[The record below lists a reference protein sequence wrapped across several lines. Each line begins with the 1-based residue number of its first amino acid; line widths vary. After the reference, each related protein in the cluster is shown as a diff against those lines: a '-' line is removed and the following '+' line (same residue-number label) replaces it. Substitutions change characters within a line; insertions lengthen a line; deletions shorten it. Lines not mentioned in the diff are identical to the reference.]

1 MPLALCW
8 RALAALFLI
17 ALLPWA
23 VQAQPV
29 LPVPALSAR
38 AIDQTGTLNAG
49 DLQALEARL
58 QTLEEKSG
66 SQVVVLMVPTT
77 APEDIASYAFRVA
90 SNWKIGRRDVGDG
103 LLVVVAKD
111 DRRMRIE
118 VARKLEG
125 AMPDLAATR
134 IIDQAMAPRFR
145 EGDYAGGISAALD
158 QIGARI
164 AGEALPAPTQ
174 RSAARDEGMGLSELA
189 MFLFFGVL
197 VAAPVVRRL
206 FGNRF
211 GSVVMGGGTGAL
223 AYLLSASA
231 LLAGGAGIAALL
243 MTLLS
248 NSSGGGG
255 GGRGGRGG
263 GGGRGGRGGG
273 PFIGGGGLGGGF
285 GGGRSSGGGFGGG
298 GGFSSGGGG
307 SFGGGGAS
315 GGW

>member
-8 RALAALFLI
+8 RALAALFFI
-17 ALLPWA
+17 ALWPWA

-38 AIDQTGTLNAG
+38 VIDQTATLSAA
-49 DLQALEARL
+49 DLQALEGRL
-58 QTLEEKSG
+58 QALEAKSG
-66 SQVVVLMVPTT
+66 SQVVVLLVPTT
-77 APEDIASYAFRVA
+77 APEDIAAYAFRVA
-90 SNWKIGRRDVGDG
+90 SSWKIGRRDIGDG
-103 LLVVVAKD
+103 LLLVVAKN

-125 AMPDLAATR
+125 AIPDLAAAR

-145 EGDYAGGISAALD
+145 EGDYAGGIGAALD

-164 AGEALPAPTQ
+164 AGEALPAPVQ
-174 RSAARDEGMGLSELA
+174 QGAGAGDRGFDLGQLA
-189 MFLFFGVL
+189 IFLFFGVM
-197 VAAPVVRRL
+197 VAGPVVRRL

-223 AYLLSASA
+223 AYLLTASA

-243 MTLLS
+243 LTLLS
-248 NSSGGGG
+248 NSRGG
-255 GGRGGRGG
+255 GGRGGRG
-263 GGGRGGRGGG
+263 GGG
-273 PFIGGGGLGGGF
+273 PFIGGGGLGGLGGLGGGF
-285 GGGRSSGGGFGGG
+285 GGGRSGGFGGGG

>member
-23 VQAQPV
+23 AQAQPV

-38 AIDQTGTLNAG
+38 VMDQTGTLNAG
-49 DLQALEARL
+49 ELQALEARL
-58 QTLEEKSG
+58 QALEEKSG

-77 APEDIASYAFRVA
+77 APEDIASYAFRIA
-90 SNWKIGRRDVGDG
+90 SSWKIGRRDVGDG
-103 LLVVVAKD
+103 LLMVVAKD

-125 AMPDLAATR
+125 AIPDLAASR

-145 EGDYAGGISAALD
+145 EGDYAGGIGAALD
-158 QIGARI
+158 QIGVRI

-174 RSAARDEGMGLSELA
+174 RSAARDQGIGLSELA

-197 VAAPVVRRL
+197 VAAPVMRRL

-263 GGGRGGRGGG
+263 G

>member
-1 MPLALCW
+1 MPLTLCW

-38 AIDQTGTLNAG
+38 VMDQTGTLSAE
-49 DLQALEARL
+49 DRQALEARL
-58 QTLEEKSG
+58 QALEEKSG

-125 AMPDLAATR
+125 AIPDLAAAR

-145 EGDYAGGISAALD
+145 EGDYAGGIRAALD

-164 AGEALPAPTQ
+164 ADEALPAPTQ
-174 RSAARDEGMGLSELA
+174 RSAARDQGMGLSELA

-197 VAAPVVRRL
+197 VAAPIVRRM

-231 LLAGGAGIAALL
+231 LLAGGAGIAARL

-248 NSSGGGG
+248 NSS
-255 GGRGGRGG
+255 GG

-285 GGGRSSGGGFGGG
+285 GGGRSSGGFGGG

-307 SFGGGGAS
+307 SFGGGGAC

>member
-8 RALAALFLI
+8 RALAALFFI
-17 ALLPWA
+17 ALWPWA

-38 AIDQTGTLNAG
+38 VIDQTATLSAA
-49 DLQALEARL
+49 DLQALEGRL
-58 QTLEEKSG
+58 QALEAKSG
-66 SQVVVLMVPTT
+66 SQVVVLLVPTT
-77 APEDIASYAFRVA
+77 APEDIAAYAFRVA
-90 SNWKIGRRDVGDG
+90 SSWKIGRRDIGDG
-103 LLVVVAKD
+103 LLLVVAKN

-125 AMPDLAATR
+125 AIPDLAAAR

-145 EGDYAGGISAALD
+145 EGDYAGGIGAALD

-164 AGEALPAPTQ
+164 AGEALPAPAQ
-174 RSAARDEGMGLSELA
+174 QGAGAGDQGFDLGQLA
-189 MFLFFGVL
+189 IFLFFGVM
-197 VAAPVVRRL
+197 VAGPVVRRL

-223 AYLLSASA
+223 AYLLTASA

-243 MTLLS
+243 LTLLS
-248 NSSGGGG
+248 NSRGG
-255 GGRGGRGG
+255 GGRGGRG
-263 GGGRGGRGGG
+263 GGG
-273 PFIGGGGLGGGF
+273 PFIGGGGLGGLGGLGGGF
-285 GGGRSSGGGFGGG
+285 GGGRSGGFGGGG

>member
-8 RALAALFLI
+8 RALAALFFI
-17 ALLPWA
+17 ALWPWA

-38 AIDQTGTLNAG
+38 VIDQTATLSAA
-49 DLQALEARL
+49 DLQALEGRL
-58 QTLEEKSG
+58 QALEAKSG
-66 SQVVVLMVPTT
+66 SQVVVLLVPTT
-77 APEDIASYAFRVA
+77 APEDIAAYAFRVA
-90 SNWKIGRRDVGDG
+90 SSWKIGRRDIGDG
-103 LLVVVAKD
+103 LLLVVAKN

-125 AMPDLAATR
+125 AIPDLAAAR

-145 EGDYAGGISAALD
+145 EGDYAGGIGAALD

-164 AGEALPAPTQ
+164 ADEALPAPAQ
-174 RSAARDEGMGLSELA
+174 QGAAGGDQGFDLGQLA
-189 MFLFFGVL
+189 IFLFFGVM
-197 VAAPVVRRL
+197 VAGPVVRRL

-223 AYLLSASA
+223 AYLLTASA

-243 MTLLS
+243 LTLLS
-248 NSSGGGG
+248 NSRGG
-255 GGRGGRGG
+255 GGRGGRG
-263 GGGRGGRGGG
+263 GGG
-273 PFIGGGGLGGGF
+273 PFIGGGGLGGLGGLGGGF
-285 GGGRSSGGGFGGG
+285 GGGRSGGFGGGG

>member
-8 RALAALFLI
+8 RALAALFFI
-17 ALLPWA
+17 ALWPWA

-38 AIDQTGTLNAG
+38 VIDQTATLSAA
-49 DLQALEARL
+49 DLQALEGRL
-58 QTLEEKSG
+58 QALEAKSG
-66 SQVVVLMVPTT
+66 SQVVVLLVPTT
-77 APEDIASYAFRVA
+77 APEDIAAYAFRVA
-90 SNWKIGRRDVGDG
+90 SSWKIGRRDIGDG
-103 LLVVVAKD
+103 LLLVVAKN

-125 AMPDLAATR
+125 AIPDLAAAR

-145 EGDYAGGISAALD
+145 EGDYAGGIGAALD

-164 AGEALPAPTQ
+164 AGEALPAPVQ
-174 RSAARDEGMGLSELA
+174 QGAGAGDQGFDLGQLA
-189 MFLFFGVL
+189 IFLFFGVM
-197 VAAPVVRRL
+197 VAGPVVRRL

-223 AYLLSASA
+223 AYLLTASA

-243 MTLLS
+243 LTLLS
-248 NSSGGGG
+248 NSRGG
-255 GGRGGRGG
+255 GGRGGRG
-263 GGGRGGRGGG
+263 GGG
-273 PFIGGGGLGGGF
+273 PFIGGGGLGGLGGLGGGC
-285 GGGRSSGGGFGGG
+285 GGGRSGGFGGG
-298 GGFSSGGGG
+298 GGGCSSGGGG

>member
-8 RALAALFLI
+8 RALAALFFI
-17 ALLPWA
+17 ALWPWA

-38 AIDQTGTLNAG
+38 AIDQTGTLNAA

-58 QTLEEKSG
+58 QGLEEKSG
-66 SQVVVLMVPTT
+66 SQVVVLVVPTT
-77 APEDIASYAFRVA
+77 APEDIAAYAFRVA

-103 LLVVVAKD
+103 LLLVVAKN

-125 AMPDLAATR
+125 AIPDLAASR

-164 AGEALPAPTQ
+164 AGEALPAPVQ
-174 RSAARDEGMGLSELA
+174 QGAGAGDQGFDLGQLA
-189 MFLFFGVL
+189 IFLFFGVM
-197 VAAPVVRRL
+197 VAGPVVRRL
-206 FGNRF
+206 FGGRF

-223 AYLLSASA
+223 AYLLTASA

-243 MTLLS
+243 LTLLS
-248 NSSGGGG
+248 NS
-255 GGRGGRGG
+255 RGG
-263 GGGRGGRGGG
+263 GGGSGRGGGG
-273 PFIGGGGLGGGF
+273 PFIGGGGLGGLGGGF
-285 GGGRSSGGGFGGG
+285 GGGRGSGGFGGG

>member
-1 MPLALCW
+1 MPLALCC

-17 ALLPWA
+17 ALLPWT

-38 AIDQTGTLNAG
+38 VMDQTGTLSAA
-49 DLQALEARL
+49 DRQALEARL
-58 QTLEEKSG
+58 QALEEKSG

-90 SNWKIGRRDVGDG
+90 SHWKIGRRDVGDG
-103 LLVVVAKD
+103 LLVVVAKN

-125 AMPDLAATR
+125 AIPDLAAAR

-145 EGDYAGGISAALD
+145 EGDYAGGIRAALD

-164 AGEALPAPTQ
+164 ADEALPAPPQ
-174 RSAARDEGMGLSELA
+174 RSAARDQGMGLSELA

-197 VAAPVVRRL
+197 VAAPIVRRM
-206 FGNRF
+206 FGNRL

-248 NSSGGGG
+248 NSSGGK
-255 GGRGGRGG
+255 
-263 GGGRGGRGGG
+263 GGRGGRGGG
-273 PFIGGGGLGGGF
+273 PFIGGGGLGGGLGGGFGGGF
-285 GGGRSSGGGFGGG
+285 GGGRSSGGFGGG

>member
-17 ALLPWA
+17 AFWPLA
-23 VQAQPV
+23 AQAQPV

-38 AIDQTGTLNAG
+38 AIDQTGTLSAA

-58 QTLEEKSG
+58 QGLEEKSG
-66 SQVVVLMVPTT
+66 SQVVVLVVPTT

-90 SNWKIGRRDVGDG
+90 SSWKIGRRDVGDG
-103 LLVVVAKD
+103 LLLVVAKD

-125 AMPDLAATR
+125 AIPDLAASR

-164 AGEALPAPTQ
+164 ADEALPAPVQ
-174 RSAARDEGMGLSELA
+174 QGSAGGDQGFDLGQLA
-189 MFLFFGVL
+189 IFLFFGVM
-197 VAAPVVRRL
+197 VAGPVVRRL

-211 GSVVMGGGTGAL
+211 GSVVVGGGTGAL
-223 AYLLSASA
+223 AYLLTASA

-243 MTLLS
+243 LTLLS
-248 NSSGGGG
+248 NS
-255 GGRGGRGG
+255 RGG
-263 GGGRGGRGGG
+263 GGGSGRGGGG
-273 PFIGGGGLGGGF
+273 PFIGGGGLGGLGGGF
-285 GGGRSSGGGFGGG
+285 GGGRGGGGFGGG

>member
-1 MPLALCW
+1 MPLTLCW

-38 AIDQTGTLNAG
+38 VMDQTGTLSAE
-49 DLQALEARL
+49 DRQALEARL
-58 QTLEEKSG
+58 QALEEKSG

-125 AMPDLAATR
+125 AIPDLAAAR

-145 EGDYAGGISAALD
+145 EGDYAGGIRAALD

-164 AGEALPAPTQ
+164 ADEALPPPTQ
-174 RSAARDEGMGLSELA
+174 RSAARDQGMGLSELA

-197 VAAPVVRRL
+197 VAAPIVRRM

-255 GGRGGRGG
+255 G
-263 GGGRGGRGGG
+263 RGGRGGG

-285 GGGRSSGGGFGGG
+285 GGGRSSGGFGGG